1 VARAETEPKDTGEVE
16 EVPGEFGQGVLPIYR
31 RHGELIRFVP
41 VLALILFIVW
51 FGQSQADSRK
61 WLDIGTEAM
70 YLAIA
75 AAGIN
80 ILLGY
85 TGLLSLGH
93 AAFFV
98 SGGYAGAILSPAL
111 GLPPWTGFA
120 LAFLGSAALGAVLA
134 LMCCHLR
141 GFYLTV
147 VTFGFGA
154 LVPAIVVV
162 AKKQLGGP
170 AGRAVDHFVDTSKV
184 PGAGHGPFSLQ
195 LGLFY
200 LSAFFLLV
208 TLFLCWN
215 LVRSRWG
222 RAYMAIRES
231 EVAARVSG
239 VNAYRYKVSS
249 FALSAGFVG
258 VAGWLG
264 AQRFVLVS
272 SQVATPD
279 QSFRYVIMVVVGG
292 MGTLA
297 GPILGAFGFSLGF
310 GITWVQNTFRDYQGL
325 LYGTLG
331 LIAVASAPEGTV
343 GNLRRYV
350 RAYNLRRAKRGA
362 AARSVPP
369 PDVAPELRRPA
380 VRERE
385 SSGAGNGEVLHVTG
399 LTKRF
404 GGVAALSDVDLVV
417 RRGTVHALIGPNGSG
432 KTTFI
437 NVVTG
442 LYKPTAGRVELDGS
456 SLEGLAPAARS
467 RRGLA
472 RTFQNLQVWRR
483 MTVLENVMVGAHTRD
498 RVGLVQSLLRT
509 PKSRRVERRLRER
522 AWGLLHFVG
531 LAERGRDL
539 AGTLAFADMRRLE
552 IARALASD
560 PELLLLDEPAAG
572 MQVSEIHDLADLIRQ
587 VRDAGVTV
595 LLIEHHMD
603 LVMGLSDTV
612 SVLDYGQKIAEG
624 PPAEVR
630 ADSRVVAAYLG
641 EPAEGR

>member
-1 VARAETEPKDTGEVE
+1 MSSGSPRPSSAPSRPKVGAGGRWSCSSCSCSSWSCGRRASSARPPSKRSEAATMAKAGIEPRDTGEVE

-31 RHGELIRFVP
+31 RHGDLIRFVP
-41 VLALILFIVW
+41 IVLLVLFILW
-51 FGQSQADSRK
+51 FGRSQADSRK

-75 AAGIN
+75 AAGVN

-98 SGGYAGAILSPAL
+98 AGGYAGAILSPAL
-111 GLPPWTGFA
+111 GIPPWMGFM
-120 LAFLGSAALGAVLA
+120 LAFAGSAALGALLA

-162 AKKQLGGP
+162 AKNQLGGP

-184 PGAGHGPFSLQ
+184 PGAGSGPFSLQ

-200 LSAFFLLV
+200 LSAFFLLI

-272 SQVATPD
+272 SQVAGPD

-292 MGTLA
+292 MGTIA
-297 GPILGAFGFSLGF
+297 GPVLGAFGFSLGF

-325 LYGTLG
+325 LFGTLG
-331 LIAVASAPEGTV
+331 LIAVATAPEGTV
-343 GNLRRYV
+343 GNLRRYL
-350 RAYNLRRAKRGA
+350 RAYNLRRAKRGRVA
-362 AARSVPP
+362 SRAPLP
-369 PDVAPELRRPA
+369 EVAPELQRPA
-380 VRERE
+380 VRKRDVE
-385 SSGAGNGEVLHVTG
+385 AGNGEVLRVTG

-404 GGVAALSDVDLVV
+404 GGVAALSDVDVVV

-432 KTTFI
+432 KTTFV
-437 NVVTG
+437 N
-442 LYKPTAGRVELDGS
+442 
-456 SLEGLAPAARS
+456 
-467 RRGLA
+467 
-472 RTFQNLQVWRR
+472 
-483 MTVLENVMVGAHTRD
+483 
-498 RVGLVQSLLRT
+498 
-509 PKSRRVERRLRER
+509 
-522 AWGLLHFVG
+522 
-531 LAERGRDL
+531 
-539 AGTLAFADMRRLE
+539 
-552 IARALASD
+552 
-560 PELLLLDEPAAG
+560 
-572 MQVSEIHDLADLIRQ
+572 
-587 VRDAGVTV
+587 
-595 LLIEHHMD
+595 
-603 LVMGLSDTV
+603 
-612 SVLDYGQKIAEG
+612 
-624 PPAEVR
+624 
-630 ADSRVVAAYLG
+630 
-641 EPAEGR
+641 

>member
-16 EVPGEFGQGVLPIYR
+16 EIPGAPGQGVLPIYR

-41 VLALILFIVW
+41 ILALILFILW
-51 FGQSQADSRK
+51 FGRSQADSRK

-75 AAGIN
+75 AAGVN

-98 SGGYAGAILSPAL
+98 AGGYAGAILSPAL
-111 GLPPWTGFA
+111 GIPPWLGFV
-120 LAFLGSAALGAVLA
+120 LAFVGSAALGAVLA

-162 AKKQLGGP
+162 AKDQLGGP
-170 AGRAVDHFVDTSKV
+170 AGRSVDHFVDTSKV

-331 LIAVASAPEGTV
+331 LIAVATAPEGTV

-362 AARSVPP
+362 AARSAPP

-385 SSGAGNGEVLHVTG
+385 SSDAANGEVLHVTG

-442 LYKPTAGRVELDGS
+442 LYKPTAGRMELDGS

-483 MTVLENVMVGAHTRD
+483 MTVLENVMVGAHARY

-509 PKSRRVERRLRER
+509 PKSRRVERHVRER

-624 PPAEVR
+624 PPTEVR

-641 EPAEGR
+641 EEAT

>member
-1 VARAETEPKDTGEVE
+1 MASVEVE
-16 EVPGEFGQGVLPIYR
+16 GQAPGALPPEPGAAGPAVAPPPRLPGGELARFLPI
-31 RHGELIRFVP
+31 V
-41 VLALILFIVW
+41 ALILFVIA
-51 FGQSQADSRK
+51 FGRVEGDSRK
-61 WLDIGTEAM
+61 WIDIGTAAM
-70 YLAIA
+70 YLAVA
-75 AAGIN
+75 AVGVN

-98 SGGYAGAILSPAL
+98 AGGYAGAILSPAL
-111 GLPPWTGFA
+111 GLPSWTGFA
-120 LAFLGSAALGAVLA
+120 LAFVGAAVLGAVLA
-134 LMCCHLR
+134 PLCCHLR
-141 GFYLTV
+141 GVYLTV

-154 LVPAIVVV
+154 LVAAIVVV
-162 AKKQLGGP
+162 AQDQLGGP

-184 PGAGHGPFSLQ
+184 PGAGSGPFSLQ

-208 TLFLCWN
+208 TLFLSWN

-292 MGTLA
+292 MGTIA
-297 GPILGAFGFSLGF
+297 GPIIGAFGFSFGF

-331 LIAVASAPEGTV
+331 LIAVATAPEGTV
-343 GNLRRYV
+343 GNLRRYL
-350 RAYNLRRAKRGA
+350 RAYMLRRAKRGVA
-362 AARSVPP
+362 ERRVPP
-369 PDVAPELRRPA
+369 PDVAPELQRPA
-380 VRERE
+380 VRQRE
-385 SSGAGNGEVLHVTG
+385 GSEGDREVLRVDG
-399 LTKRF
+399 LTKHF

-417 RRGTVHALIGPNGSG
+417 KRGSVHALIGPNGSG
-432 KTTFI
+432 KTSFI

-442 LYKPTAGRVELDGS
+442 LYKPIAGRVELDGS
-456 SLEGLAPAARS
+456 SLEGLSPAARS

-483 MTVLENVMVGAHTRD
+483 MTVLENVMVGAHSRAN
-498 RVGLVQSLLRT
+498 VGLTRSLLRT
-509 PKSRRVERRLRER
+509 PKSRRVERELRDR

-531 LAERGRDL
+531 LAERG
-539 AGTLAFADMRRLE
+539 
-552 IARALASD
+552 
-560 PELLLLDEPAAG
+560 
-572 MQVSEIHDLADLIRQ
+572 
-587 VRDAGVTV
+587 
-595 LLIEHHMD
+595 
-603 LVMGLSDTV
+603 
-612 SVLDYGQKIAEG
+612 
-624 PPAEVR
+624 
-630 ADSRVVAAYLG
+630 
-641 EPAEGR
+641 

>member
-1 VARAETEPKDTGEVE
+1 MSKADIEPRDTEEVE

-31 RHGELIRFVP
+31 RHGDLIRFVP
-41 VLALILFIVW
+41 ALLLVLFILW
-51 FGQSQADSRK
+51 FGRSQADSRK

-75 AAGIN
+75 AAGVN

-98 SGGYAGAILSPAL
+98 AGGYAGAILSPAL
-111 GLPPWTGFA
+111 GIPPWLGFV
-120 LAFLGSAALGAVLA
+120 LAFVGSAALGALLA

-154 LVPAIVVV
+154 LVPALVVV
-162 AKKQLGGP
+162 AKDQLGGP

-184 PGAGHGPFSLQ
+184 PGAGSGPFSLQ

-292 MGTLA
+292 MGTIA
-297 GPILGAFGFSLGF
+297 GPILGAFGFSFGF

-331 LIAVASAPEGTV
+331 LIAVATAPEGTV
-343 GNLRRYV
+343 GNLRRYL

-380 VRERE
+380 VRERDE
-385 SSGAGNGEVLHVTG
+385 SQPNGEVLRVTG
-399 LTKRF
+399 LRKRF
-404 GGVAALSDVDLVV
+404 GGVAALSEVDLVV
-417 RRGTVHALIGPNGSG
+417 KRGTVHALIGPNGSG

-442 LYKPTAGRVELDGS
+442 LYKPTAGRVELDGT
-456 SLEGLAPAARS
+456 SLEGLTPAARS

-472 RTFQNLQVWRR
+472 RTFQNLQLWRR
-483 MTVLENVMVGAHTRD
+483 MTVLENVMVGAHTRE
-498 RVGLVQSLLRT
+498 RVGLLQSLLRT
-509 PKSRRVERRLRER
+509 PKSRRVERHLRER

-531 LAERGRDL
+531 LAPRGRDL

-560 PELLLLDEPAAG
+560 PELLLLDAPAAG
-572 MQVSEIHDLADLIRQ
+572 MQISEIHELADLIRQ

-595 LLIEHHMD
+595 LLVEHHMD

-624 PPAEVR
+624 APAEVR
-630 ADSRVVAAYLG
+630 SDPRVVAAYLG
-641 EPAEGR
+641 EETT

>member
-1 VARAETEPKDTGEVE
+1 
-16 EVPGEFGQGVLPIYR
+16 
-31 RHGELIRFVP
+31 
-41 VLALILFIVW
+41 
-51 FGQSQADSRK
+51 
-61 WLDIGTEAM
+61 M
-70 YLAIA
+70 YLAVA
-75 AAGIN
+75 AAGVN

-98 SGGYAGAILSPAL
+98 AGGYAGAILSPAL
-111 GLPPWTGFA
+111 GIPPWAGFM
-120 LAFLGSAALGAVLA
+120 LAFFGSAALGAVLA

-154 LVPAIVVV
+154 LVPALVVV
-162 AKKQLGGP
+162 ARKQLGGP
-170 AGRAVDHFVDTSKV
+170 AGRAVEHFVDTSKF
-184 PGAGHGPFSLQ
+184 PLAGHGPYSLQ

-200 LSAFFLLV
+200 LSAFFLLII
-208 TLFLCWN
+208 LFLCWN

-231 EVAARVSG
+231 EVAARASG
-239 VNAYRYKVSS
+239 INAYRYKVSA
-249 FALSAGFVG
+249 FALSAGIVG

-279 QSFRYVIMVVVGG
+279 QSFRYVIMVTVGG
-292 MGTLA
+292 MGTIA
-297 GPILGAFGFSLGF
+297 GPVLGAFGFSFGF
-310 GITWVQNTFRDYQGL
+310 GITWVQNTFRDYQGG
-325 LYGTLG
+325 LYGALG
-331 LIAVASAPEGTV
+331 LLAVATAPEGTM

-350 RAYNLRRAKRGA
+350 RRYNLHRARQGRARRR
-362 AARSVPP
+362 VPP
-369 PDVAPELRRPA
+369 PEVAPELSRPA
-380 VRERE
+380 VRAAV
-385 SSGAGNGEVLHVTG
+385 AGNGEVLHVDG

-404 GGVAALSDVDLVV
+404 GGVAALSDVSLVV
-417 RRGTVHALIGPNGSG
+417 ERGTVHALIGPNGSG

-442 LYKPTAGRVELDGS
+442 IYQPTAGRIELDGS
-456 SLEGLAPAARS
+456 SLQGLSAASRN

-472 RTFQNLQVWRR
+472 RTFQNLQLWRR
-483 MTVLENVMVGAHTRD
+483 MTVLENVMVGAHSTEH
-498 RVGLVQSLLRT
+498 VGLLRALLGT
-509 PKSRRVERRLRER
+509 PGSRRSERHMRER

-531 LAERGRDL
+531 LADKGRDL
-539 AGTLAFADMRRLE
+539 AGTLAFADLRRLE
-552 IARALASD
+552 VARALASD

-572 MQVSEIHDLADLIRQ
+572 MQISEIHELADLIRQ
-587 VRDAGVTV
+587 VREAGVTV
-595 LLIEHHMD
+595 LLVEHHMD

-624 PPAEVR
+624 SPAEVR
-630 ADSRVVAAYLG
+630 ADPRVVAAYLG
-641 EPAEGR
+641 EPE

>member
-1 VARAETEPKDTGEVE
+1 MAPVEVE
-16 EVPGEFGQGVLPIYR
+16 GQAPGALPPEPGAAGPAVAPPHRLPGGDLVRFLPIVA
-31 RHGELIRFVP
+31 LMLF
-41 VLALILFIVW
+41 VLA
-51 FGQSQADSRK
+51 FGHAESDSRK
-61 WLDIGTEAM
+61 WIDIGTEAM
-70 YLAIA
+70 YLAVA
-75 AAGIN
+75 AVGVN

-98 SGGYAGAILSPAL
+98 AGGYAGAILSPAI
-111 GLPPWTGFA
+111 GIPPWGGF
-120 LAFLGSAALGAVLA
+120 LFAFVGSAVLGAVLA

-162 AKKQLGGP
+162 ARKQLGGP
-170 AGRAVDHFVDTSKV
+170 AGRAVDHFVDTSKF
-184 PGAGHGPFSLQ
+184 PLAGSGPFSLQ

-200 LSAFFLLV
+200 LSAFFLLI

-292 MGTLA
+292 MGTIA
-297 GPILGAFGFSLGF
+297 GPVLGAFGFSFGF
-310 GITWVQNTFRDYQGL
+310 GITWVQTTFRDYQGL
-325 LYGTLG
+325 LYGVLG
-331 LIAVASAPEGTV
+331 LIAISTAPEGIV
-343 GNLRRYV
+343 GNLRR
-350 RAYNLRRAKRGA
+350 NLRTCARHRARHGRLA
-362 AARSVPP
+362 RPAARPGLP
-369 PDVAPELRRPA
+369 PELRRPA
-380 VRERE
+380 VRPDI
-385 SSGAGNGEVLHVTG
+385 AGNGTVLQVRG

-404 GGVAALSDVDLVV
+404 GGVAALDGIDRAVE
-417 RRGTVHALIGPNGSG
+417 RGTVHALIGPNGSG

-442 LYKPTAGRVELDGS
+442 IYRPTAGRIELDGT
-456 SLEGLAPAARS
+456 SLEGL
-467 RRGLA
+467 G
-472 RTFQNLQVWRR
+472 
-483 MTVLENVMVGAHTRD
+483 
-498 RVGLVQSLLRT
+498 
-509 PKSRRVERRLRER
+509 
-522 AWGLLHFVG
+522 
-531 LAERGRDL
+531 
-539 AGTLAFADMRRLE
+539 
-552 IARALASD
+552 
-560 PELLLLDEPAAG
+560 AAG
-572 MQVSEIHDLADLIRQ
+572 RN
-587 VRDAGVTV
+587 R
-595 LLIEHHMD
+595 
-603 LVMGLSDTV
+603 
-612 SVLDYGQKIAEG
+612 
-624 PPAEVR
+624 R
-630 ADSRVVAAYLG
+630 
-641 EPAEGR
+641 

>member
-1 VARAETEPKDTGEVE
+1 MAKAETEPRDAEEVE

-41 VLALILFIVW
+41 VMLLVLFILW
-51 FGQSQADSRK
+51 FGRSQADSRK

-75 AAGIN
+75 AAGVN

-98 SGGYAGAILSPAL
+98 AGGYAGAVLSPAL
-111 GLPPWTGFA
+111 GIPPWAGFL
-120 LAFLGSAALGAVLA
+120 LAFAGSAALGAVLA

-162 AKKQLGGP
+162 AKDQLGGP

-184 PGAGHGPFSLQ
+184 PGAGNGPFSLQ

-200 LSAFFLLV
+200 LSAFFLVV

-272 SQVATPD
+272 SQVAGPD

-292 MGTLA
+292 MGTIA
-297 GPILGAFGFSLGF
+297 GPVLGAFGFSFGF
-310 GITWVQNTFRDYQGL
+310 GIAWVQNTFRDYQGL

-331 LIAVASAPEGTV
+331 LIAVATAPEGTV
-343 GNLRRYV
+343 GNMRRYL

-362 AARSVPP
+362 VARRMPP
-369 PDVAPELRRPA
+369 PEVDAELQRPA
-380 VRERE
+380 VRTRE
-385 SSGAGNGEVLHVTG
+385 SSEGNGEVLRVEG

-404 GGVAALSDVDLVV
+404 GGVAALSDVNLVV
-417 RRGTVHALIGPNGSG
+417 RRGSVHALIGPNGSG

-442 LYKPTAGRVELDGS
+442 IYTPTAGRIELDGN
-456 SLEGLAPAARS
+456 SLESLSAAGRN
-467 RRGLA
+467 RKGLA
-472 RTFQNLQVWRR
+472 RTFQNLQLWRR
-483 MTVLENVMVGAHTRD
+483 MTVVENVMVGAHTTKSVD
-498 RVGLVQSLLRT
+498 LVRSLFGT
-509 PKSRRVERRLRER
+509 PGSRKAERAVRER

-531 LAERGRDL
+531 LAERGNDL
-539 AGTLAFADMRRLE
+539 AGTLAF
-552 IARALASD
+552 
-560 PELLLLDEPAAG
+560 
-572 MQVSEIHDLADLIRQ
+572 
-587 VRDAGVTV
+587 
-595 LLIEHHMD
+595 
-603 LVMGLSDTV
+603 
-612 SVLDYGQKIAEG
+612 
-624 PPAEVR
+624 
-630 ADSRVVAAYLG
+630 
-641 EPAEGR
+641 